1 MVLRQCDEI
10 LQRGRPLGGSALR
23 GECSQLALFPCDPIE
38 KRIKLVG
45 LGEGP
50 TDLIAFDPEEFV
62 SALFG

>member
-23 GECSQLALFPCDPIE
+23 GERSQLALFPCDPIE

-45 LGEGP
+45 LGSLGGKARPNARNRLGEH
-50 TDLIAFDPEEFV
+50 AR
-62 SALFG
+62 